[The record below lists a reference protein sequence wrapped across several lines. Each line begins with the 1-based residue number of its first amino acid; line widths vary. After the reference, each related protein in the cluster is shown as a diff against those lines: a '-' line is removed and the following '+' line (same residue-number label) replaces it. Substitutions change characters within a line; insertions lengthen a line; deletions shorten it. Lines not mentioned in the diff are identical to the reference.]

1 MLVIKPEKCSDAQW
15 SHPVMV
21 QLRFGLPEKINGPL
35 QALNCLA
42 QRWPKVGGEA
52 YVKAR
57 HLCLAALGDRV
68 PCETVRAAFLAAA
81 EEADVL
87 VSVGDSEAAIFR
99 GDGRKPLSR
108 Y

>member
-1 MLVIKPEKCSDAQW
+1 MLVIKPEKCSDARW
-15 SHPVMV
+15 SHPVIV
-21 QLRFGLPEKINGPL
+21 QLRFGLPEQINSPL

-57 HLCLAALGDRV
+57 NLCLAALGDRV
-68 PCETVRAAFLAAA
+68 PCEAVRAAFVAAA

-87 VSVGDSEAAIFR
+87 VSAGENRASNRSEHRDTAR
-99 GDGRKPLSR
+99 VW
-108 Y
+108 